1 VSVGKEL
8 VTPNLSITELYVALQ
23 QLKVLCNNGSNL
35 WLPIMGC
42 LLGCIPTLPFKLRVD
57 VVVVSRVCG
66 GGRNMMGASKNLRL
80 EGKSYHLKWF
90 SSSSTIAL

>member
-42 LLGCIPTLPFKLRVD
+42 LLGCIPTIQYHMENPNPGPKSLLLYALLPEPLSV
-57 VVVVSRVCG
+57 G
-66 GGRNMMGASKNLRL
+66 G
-80 EGKSYHLKWF
+80 
-90 SSSSTIAL
+90 